1 MVDPTSNDDYVAQI
15 LANDARDS
23 SLKYST
29 LGMEAYLP
37 QSQRRGDAPKPN
49 TRFLKNILRETDSHN
64 ASLRRKEEYSSRET
78 LSRHRRTKS
87 DRGRDKRENRTT
99 STPRSHASKN
109 EELLGYRDEDRSRS
123 HRSSRTDHATDSDTD
138 RHKSLSRKHR
148 RRHGDERHRSKH
160 QRERSRSPNRSS
172 RYDESRYRR
181 RRHWHRHASSR
192 SSSRSPPRP
201 SSPST
206 SSPRK
211 ALNDDKSIRRR
222 HLRGLTQAS
231 SPQSSV
237 HRLLEGSQN
246 ELKEVVTE
254 SSLSTFIGNHLPSE
268 ESDPLEDLLGP
279 LPPPSNN
286 VHDSSLIRS
295 RGRGAY
301 RINTSNIDT
310 HFATDYNPA
319 LDIHLDGENTAPST
333 RLSRRPVAGLMTKD
347 DDWDMALEALRDRAL
362 WRENSADRLRA
373 AGFTEQVVDRFANNA
388 SAGSTR
394 SEKDGRIGSFKWS
407 KKGESREWDRGKVMD
422 QDGHFDVKAPW

>member
-1 MVDPTSNDDYVAQI
+1 MPDPASNDDYVAQI

-49 TRFLKNILRETDSHN
+49 TRFLKNILRDTDSHN
-64 ASLRRKEEYSSRET
+64 ASLRQVGTSEKTELLQPT
-78 LSRHRRTKS
+78 LHPAPTRRRTK
-87 DRGRDKRENRTT
+87 
-99 STPRSHASKN
+99 
-109 EELLGYRDEDRSRS
+109 DEMRIAQEVIGL
-123 HRSSRTDHATDSDTD
+123 HSS
-138 RHKSLSRKHR
+138 SRKHR

-181 RRHWHRHASSR
+181 RRHWHRHSSSR

-206 SSPRK
+206 SSPRNT
-211 ALNDDKSIRRR
+211 LNDDKSTRRR
-222 HLRGLTQAS
+222 HLRGLTQVS

-237 HRLLEGSQN
+237 YRLLEGSQN

-286 VHDSSLIRS
+286 VHDSSLIR
-295 RGRGAY
+295 
-301 RINTSNIDT
+301 NIDT

-333 RLSRRPVAGLMTKD
+333 RLSRRPVAGLMTED

-388 SAGSTR
+388 SAGSTG
-394 SEKDGRIGSFKWS
+394 SEKDGRIGGFKWS

-422 QDGHFDVKAPW
+422 RDGHFDVKAPW